1 MTTATFHPFPADSS
15 RAPMNA
21 CRQNL
26 AAAIAALADEI
37 QILEE
42 TMRPT
47 VRLGEL
53 GLDLEQLDREIAALK
68 VPHEQR
74 VGNWIAAGQVGE
86 RPQPSLRISTLEAR
100 RRLLAGDVA
109 APEHVRP
116 QAEAAHQRASVAVRE
131 RQAER
136 ECAAVLLSPSLAA
149 PARLATLRVVG
160 SGGRY
165 NLATGGDRHD
175 GRSRRP
181 APQPPIWGNALSIRS
196 RSIRRARC

>member
-109 APEHVRP
+109 APEHMCPAGRSGP
-116 QAEAAHQRASVAVRE
+116 
-131 RQAER
+131 
-136 ECAAVLLSPSLAA
+136 
-149 PARLATLRVVG
+149 PARLCGRPGAP
-160 SGGRY
+160 SGARMCGGLAIALPGGACPSSHFEGRR
-165 NLATGGDRHD
+165 L
-175 GRSRRP
+175 GR
-181 APQPPIWGNALSIRS
+181 AV
-196 RSIRRARC
+196 